1 MSHLCV
7 FSRPNG
13 LIYQKFRNQFL
24 AFSIFQS
31 EYSSP
36 VEEEGPGL
44 PRDFTDEEAPRR
56 YPSSPVWRGG
66 EGSGQKSRSSI
77 FLPQQSFIL
86 V

>member
-31 EYSSP
+31 EYPSP

-44 PRDFTDEEAPRR
+44 PRDFIDEEVPRR
-56 YPSSPVWRGG
+56 SPSSPVWRA
-66 EGSGQKSRSSI
+66 ERVLARSLGHLS
-77 FLPQQSFIL
+77 PAPTQSFIL

>member
-1 MSHLCV
+1 MFYLCV

-36 VEEEGPGL
+36 VEEEGPGPQGIL
-44 PRDFTDEEAPRR
+44 LMRRSPEDTHPRLCGGAERVLARSLGHLSPAPT
-56 YPSSPVWRGG
+56 
-66 EGSGQKSRSSI
+66 
-77 FLPQQSFIL
+77 QSFTL